1 MGGNYEFFETFEI
14 NKYLKKLPSMQ
25 RVKIALMEVITD
37 IFQVVKLRKVF
48 PHGCSLVL
56 EFEYMLSDLSEVIRN
71 SDKPLSEAQVKSY
84 MLMLLKGIA
93 FCHENNIMHR
103 VSLQQC

>member
-1 MGGNYEFFETFEI
+1 MPLSVVLLT
-14 NKYLKKLPSMQ
+14 LP
-25 RVKIALMEVITD
+25 
-37 IFQVVKLRKVF
+37 QVVKLREVF
-48 PHGCSLVL
+48 PHGSSLVL

-84 MLMLLKGIA
+84 MLMLLKGVA

-103 VSLQQC
+103 VSTDCKWKCEHLFLQSTNL

>member
-1 MGGNYEFFETFEI
+1 MYISTRRWTVERE
-14 NKYLKKLPSMQ
+14 P
-25 RVKIALMEVITD
+25 RVSL
-37 IFQVVKLRKVF
+37 QVVKLRDVF
-48 PHGCSLVL
+48 PHGSSLVL
-56 EFEYMLSDLSEVIRN
+56 EFEYMPSDLSEVIRN

-103 VSLQQC
+103 VRNLLLC